1 MFDKISFR
9 IPESGKHY
17 ILTQGPID
25 KDDQR
30 HRTLSNSMML
40 MLGNTVGERLKFN
53 QNLNGSVLASF
64 QSFTLL

>member
-1 MFDKISFR
+1 MTIILFDKISFR

-40 MLGNTVGERLKFN
+40 MLGNTVGE
-53 QNLNGSVLASF
+53 
-64 QSFTLL
+64 